1 MADNKHLSEDKK
13 ILHSM
18 GYAQELSRSMSK
30 FSNFAISFSI
40 ICILSGGINSFA
52 QATSSIGGA
61 GAGIAWLVG
70 CLISG
75 FFALSMAQ
83 IASAFPTAG
92 GLYHWSSILGNRF
105 WGYLTAWL
113 NLLGLITVLGA
124 INIGTA
130 FFFAGT
136 FGPAFGFDGS
146 TPGQIVGFVALI
158 TILQALLNHFGIKL
172 TTMLTDIS
180 GYIILAT
187 TAVLVLAMLFGAQS
201 IDLSRLWTFTN
212 YSGEAGGNVFPQS
225 DSMFYLFLL
234 SLLLPVYTIT
244 GYDASAHT
252 SEETVNAATS
262 VPQGIITSVVWSS
275 LAGWIMLCAIVLA
288 IPDLAAGAKQGWA
301 VFFETMNAVV
311 PNWLKQLLYLGI
323 FVTQFLC
330 GLATVTSA
338 SRMLFAFSRD
348 GGMPIGSEALS
359 TVSREWRTPVNAIW
373 TAAILC
379 IIYVFLAQFI
389 SIGGTNIYTIVVN
402 STLIFL
408 FLSFIIPLMLGM
420 FAYGTSKWQK
430 FGPWAMSEGTYK
442 LVTWLALIGMGIIF
456 YIAIQPPNDK
466 VLWIVLGFIALAVVL
481 WFAGESSRFKGPP
494 IGDEIKRRQA
504 EIAARE
510 KVFGESDGTVH
521 AAQSVMDAAGSVG
534 TSAGSAAV
542 GAAAAVAATAATVAA
557 RSGQGSGQGSGQ
569 ASSSQAEAE
578 AAARRRVAAQREAD
592 EASRRAAAQREADEA
607 SRRAAAQRETA
618 AREAREAESRR
629 AAEAQRSAA
638 TLSDASV
645 DADERKATRK
655 VAPKRA
661 AAPAKKVATKK
672 AAPARKV
679 ARTVLDDIT
688 LVDGIGPKLKKDLAS
703 AGIRSLADLS
713 KLSASQITALDAKI
727 PRDADQI
734 ADWVSQAKDL
744 LAGKAPRA
752 ASDRARSKS

>member
-1 MADNKHLSEDKK
+1 MADNQHLSEDKK

-83 IASAFPTAG
+83 VSSAFPTAG

-136 FGPAFGFDGS
+136 FGPSFGFDGT

-180 GYIILAT
+180 GYIILVT
-187 TAVLVLAMLFGAQS
+187 TGVLVLACLFGAQS
-201 IDLSRLWTFTN
+201 IDISRLWTFTN

-262 VPQGIITSVVWSS
+262 VPKGIITSVVWSS

-311 PNWLKQLLYLGI
+311 PNWLKQLIYLGI
-323 FVTQFLC
+323 FITQFLC

-379 IIYVFLAQFI
+379 IIYVFLAQFL

-466 VLWIVLGFIALAVVL
+466 VLWIVLGFIALAVLL
-481 WFAGESSRFKGPP
+481 WFAGENRRFKGPP

-504 EIAARE
+504 EIATRE
-510 KVFGESDGTVH
+510 SVFGESAAPVAATGTG
-521 AAQSVMDAAGSVG
+521 QTVMGA
-534 TSAGSAAV
+534 AGSAAKSTSTAAV
-542 GAAAAVAATAATVAA
+542 GATAAVAATAAAVAA
-557 RSGQGSGQGSGQ
+557 RSGQGVGQGTGQ
-569 ASSSQAEAE
+569 ASSSEADAE
-578 AAARRRVAAQREAD
+578 AAR
-592 EASRRAAAQREADEA
+592 RRAAAQREADEITRRA
-607 SRRAAAQRETA
+607 TAQREAAEATRRAAAQREADDAARSRADVQRSTA
-618 AREAREAESRR
+618 AATSASL
-629 AAEAQRSAA
+629 AAVDTAPKAA
-638 TLSDASV
+638 ASV
-645 DADERKATRK
+645 
-655 VAPKRA
+655 KRS
-661 AAPAKKVATKK
+661 APAKKAAAKK
-672 AAPARKV
+672 APAKAA
-679 ARTVLDDIT
+679 ARPAARNAVDDIT

-713 KLSASQITALDAKI
+713 KLSASQIAALDAKI